1 MPKGE
6 STSERAK
13 PIMRR
18 IPISILLLAWGV
30 GVCPAQQL
38 EVTAVRFWTLS
49 EVTRIAIETNG
60 EFRFRSDRLNSPERL
75 FFDLLGTKPR
85 MGVKGVQT
93 TPVGDKLL
101 NRIRVAETQP
111 GMTRVVL
118 DLESA
123 VDYTASQLTNPD
135 RLMIEL
141 RPAPGSRPVSSSR
154 PAPETSKPAEELSEP
169 PRLPAKLVPDPGPQI
184 AIQPPAPPPERPV
197 TPVQPPALAAK
208 RNSSGDRTLIRALGL
223 KVGRVVID
231 PGHGGYDKG
240 S

>member
-18 IPISILLLAWGV
+18 IPISILLLASGV

-60 EFRFRSDRLNSPERL
+60 EFRFRSDRLNNPDRL

-85 MGVKGVQT
+85 LGVKGVQT
-93 TPVGDKLL
+93 TPVGDELL
-101 NRIRVAETQP
+101 KRIRIAETQP
-111 GMTRVVL
+111 RMTRVVL

-123 VDYTASQLTNPD
+123 VDFTASQLSNPD

-141 RPAPGSRPVSSSR
+141 RPVASSR
-154 PAPETSKPAEELSEP
+154 PISSGRPTRETPKPAEESSEL

-184 AIQPPAPPPERPV
+184 AI
-197 TPVQPPALAAK
+197 
-208 RNSSGDRTLIRALGL
+208 
-223 KVGRVVID
+223 
-231 PGHGGYDKG
+231 
-240 S
+240 